1 VVHVLVRPDRLG
13 TVEQVLAVR
22 GHGCRLVR
30 ELHQH
35 SGPGG
40 RLREVL
46 GVVVVGEGRQLYEAG
61 KVFEVVQP
69 ALPNMD
75 SRCWLVGRTPVLH
88 TVARVKLT
96 SPDKLGRP
104 EAGQTVK
111 LGEAAVHEPCLRRLA
126 DPSLFETVGEASY
139 CVKVRELV
147 VEVELVVVEVW
158 VLEVEIAV
166 KIVSSS

>member
-1 VVHVLVRPDRLG
+1 VVHVLVRLDRLG

-46 GVVVVGEGRQLYEAG
+46 GVVVVGEGRQPHEAE

-75 SRCWLVGRTPVLH
+75 SRCWLGGRTRVLH
-88 TVARVKLT
+88 TVAQVKPT
-96 SPDKLGRP
+96 SPDKLGGP
-104 EAGQTVK
+104 EVGQTVK
-111 LGEAAVHEPCLRRLA
+111 LEEAVVHEPYLRRLA
-126 DPSLFETVGEASY
+126 DPSLFETVGEASC

-147 VEVELVVVEVW
+147 AEVELVVAEVW
-158 VLEVEIAV
+158 VLEAEIAM
-166 KIVSSS
+166 KIISSS